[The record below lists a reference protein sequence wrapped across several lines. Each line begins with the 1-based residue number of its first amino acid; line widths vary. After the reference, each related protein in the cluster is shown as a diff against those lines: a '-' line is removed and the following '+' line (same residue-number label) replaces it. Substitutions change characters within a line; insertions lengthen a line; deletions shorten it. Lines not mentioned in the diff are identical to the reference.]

1 MGDVTEQLMRAATG
15 DRAAFDRAFE
25 SILEE
30 LRGVARR
37 RLHADSSATLSPT
50 VLINET
56 WLKLEASEM
65 KAHSRAHF
73 FRIAAQAMRQIW
85 IDKLRSRSTEM
96 ERIRLYAEQGG
107 SAGMEDLSDLIDWD
121 RAMKALERADP
132 ELAELVDLHV
142 FSGLELKDIAALKN
156 QSERTL
162 QRHWRS
168 ARAFLMKL

>member
-1 MGDVTEQLMRAATG
+1 
-15 DRAAFDRAFE
+15 
-25 SILEE
+25 
-30 LRGVARR
+30 
-37 RLHADSSATLSPT
+37 
-50 VLINET
+50 
-56 WLKLEASEM
+56 
-65 KAHSRAHF
+65 
-73 FRIAAQAMRQIW
+73 
-85 IDKLRSRSTEM
+85 
-96 ERIRLYAEQGG
+96 
-107 SAGMEDLSDLIDWD
+107 MEDLSDLIDWD